1 MTEAELQILIF
12 CNLIIQE
19 MRRVYSGIT
28 LNGSINKI
36 NNNWMLHAF
45 IKKENNYKIKLSE
58 SNGSFSLPS
67 NH

>member
-12 CNLIIQE
+12 CNLFIQG
-19 MRRVYSGIT
+19 MRKVYSGNT

-36 NNNWMLHAF
+36 NNNRMLHAF

-58 SNGSFSLPS
+58 SNGSFSLPG